1 MTNIRRLVPISL
13 SLALLCGSF
22 VQAEEISDPAMT
34 DSSAPEVT
42 TENSNVVDPGL
53 ALGRKLRIAR
63 RDCAPLR
70 RESVE
75 KWNACR
81 KENID
86 MRFDVLKMRREI
98 RQESTQ
104 NVEEVADPA
113 MTESSAPE
121 VMEETAPTMV
131 DMPSRME
138 NSGAFD
144 PGLALGRKLRIARRD
159 CAPLRR
165 ESVEKW
171 NACRK
176 ENIDMRSDVLKMR
189 HEIRENSTQEFV
201 KERAEGSQK
210 RVKPLRENFVEFNK
224 NFRNYYIEP
233 TPAYDLLRER
243 VKTRRQN
250 WQELRQKAGDVDA
263 RSRMLERKAQ
273 SMGSDNEDLEE

>member
-86 MRFDVLKMRREI
+86 MRFDVLKMR
-98 RQESTQ
+98 
-104 NVEEVADPA
+104 
-113 MTESSAPE
+113 
-121 VMEETAPTMV
+121 
-131 DMPSRME
+131 
-138 NSGAFD
+138 
-144 PGLALGRKLRIARRD
+144 
-159 CAPLRR
+159 
-165 ESVEKW
+165 
-171 NACRK
+171 
-176 ENIDMRSDVLKMR
+176 

-263 RSRMLERKAQ
+263 RSRMLERNAQ